1 MPVNARRAKRERGFT
16 LIEVI
21 ASMVVTALAFTALA
35 NFFFNQAPRA
45 IEPIFQTRAA
55 KLGEALVDE
64 ILGRP
69 FDENT
74 PVGGVPAC
82 GDSGPQAC
90 TDRLLMGL
98 DGESS
103 RDLFDDVDDY
113 DSYCND
119 TTPFDIEDALGNE
132 TADPGNALEDF
143 GRFKMSICVGYDG
156 SYDGTLN
163 EPGNL
168 ERKAKLII
176 VKVFPPGVSGTTGTA
191 ITFKVYKG
199 NF

>member
-82 GDSGPQAC
+82 DAVGAPPCTITMGPE
-90 TDRLLMGL
+90 
-98 DGESS
+98 GESN
-103 RDLFDDVDDY
+103 RAAYDDVDDY
-113 DSYCND
+113 NDYCSGL
-119 TTPFDIEDALGNE
+119 FDIEDALGNK
-132 TADPGNALEDF
+132 TADAGNALEDF
-143 GRFKMSICVGYDG
+143 GRFQMNICVVYDG
-156 SYDGTLN
+156 NYDGTADTN
-163 EPGNL
+163 HS
-168 ERKAKLII
+168 AKLII
-176 VKVFPPGVSGTTGTA
+176 VKVFPPGVSGAGTA